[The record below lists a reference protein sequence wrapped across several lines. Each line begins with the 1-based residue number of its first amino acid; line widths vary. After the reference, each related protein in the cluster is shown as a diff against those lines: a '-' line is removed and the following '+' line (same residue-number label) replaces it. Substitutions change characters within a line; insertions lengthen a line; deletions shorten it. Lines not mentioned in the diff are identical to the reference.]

1 MMSIFSL
8 IKQGIVMEK
17 VLKTLLNILLYTIL
31 SVFLGLS
38 SLAFLLGLAE
48 RDLSHGLF
56 YYLQ

>member
-8 IKQGIVMEK
+8 IKQGIIMEK

-38 SLAFLLGLAE
+38 SLAFLLGLVE
-48 RDLSHGLF
+48 GDLSHGLF